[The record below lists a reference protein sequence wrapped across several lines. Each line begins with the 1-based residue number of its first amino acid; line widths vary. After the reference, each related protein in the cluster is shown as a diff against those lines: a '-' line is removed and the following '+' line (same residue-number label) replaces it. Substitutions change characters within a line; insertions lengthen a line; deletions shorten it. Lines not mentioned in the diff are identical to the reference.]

1 MSNPAQF
8 VQSLKSYDKDNIK
21 EKTLKQLK
29 KFTTDERFV
38 PDLIK
43 AKSGAAMSVCMWVKA
58 MDVYSEVLKI
68 VTPLKIKLADAEKQA
83 AVATA
88 ALNKKRA
95 ELQQVRDKIEN
106 FNRNLRENQNILEA
120 LVK

>member
-1 MSNPAQF
+1 
-8 VQSLKSYDKDNIK
+8 
-21 EKTLKQLK
+21 
-29 KFTTDERFV
+29 
-38 PDLIK
+38 
-43 AKSGAAMSVCMWVKA
+43 

-68 VTPLKIKLADAEKQA
+68 VTPLRIKLADAEKQA

-95 ELQQVRDKIEN
+95 ELQAVRDKIEN

-120 LVK
+120 LIK